1 MASGKNLIGLDIGS
15 SSIKVVELKEEK
27 GMPVLQQ
34 LGIVPLSP
42 ETIVEGAIIDSY
54 DLINVM
60 KHVASSYHIKNRKVA
75 VSVSGTPVIVKRLTL
90 AFMTEKELSESI
102 DWEVERY
109 LPFDLSEVNIDYH
122 VLKSDE
128 KKNQLDVLIAAVKKD
143 TIEEYLSVVSE
154 AGFKLTVVDVDAFA
168 VENTYQFNIEA
179 SGEATILVNLGA
191 SLMNINIL
199 SDGATTFTRDIA
211 LGGDSF
217 TKEIQK
223 QIGNTFDDAERLKT
237 EMELDS
243 AQEIIINNVLD
254 TAKSA
259 VANEIL
265 KSINFYN
272 STYEGKE
279 VNKIVLSGGT
289 ALMVGMAQSIQAALN
304 IPTEIMAPFEKMEI
318 NEKTV
323 DRDLIDR
330 SAPTFAVAFG
340 LALRK
345 EKEEK

>member
-1 MASGKNLIGLDIGS
+1 LASGKNFIGLDIGS
-15 SSIKVVELKEEK
+15 SSIKVVELKEKK
-27 GMPVLQQ
+27 GIPILQQ
-34 LGIVPLSP
+34 LGIVSLSP

-54 DLINVM
+54 DLISVL
-60 KHVASSYHIKNRKVA
+60 KHLAASYHIKNRKVA
-75 VSVSGTPVIVKRLTL
+75 VSVSGTPVIVKKLTL
-90 AFMTEKELSESI
+90 SFMTEKELSESI

-128 KKNQLDVLIAAVKKD
+128 SKNQMDVLIAAVKKD

-154 AGFKLTVVDVDAFA
+154 AGFKLAIVDVDAFA
-168 VENTYQFNIEA
+168 IENAYRFNVEKPEA
-179 SGEATILVNLGA
+179 ATILVNLGA

-199 SDGATTFTRDIA
+199 SDDETTFTRDIA

-223 QIGNTFDDAERLKT
+223 QIGNTFDEAERLKT

-254 TAKSA
+254 TAESA
-259 VANEIL
+259 IANEIL

-289 ALMVGMAQSIQAALN
+289 SLMVGMAQGIQASLN
-304 IPTEIMAPFEKMEI
+304 IPTEIMNPFDKLEVD
-318 NEKTV
+318 EKTV
-323 DRDLIDR
+323 DRDFMAR
-330 SAPTFAVAFG
+330 FAPIFAVAFG

-345 EKEEK
+345 ENEEK